1 MLVVDRD
8 LVSLQETEDRI
19 TRAGGSAKVL
29 IVDLAVEQQVPKI
42 APACIEAF
50 GFIDILHNNVGI
62 GTGDG
67 GVTSLD
73 REAWERIFDVNV
85 TGMHLTCKHVIP
97 ALCANG
103 GDTCQINA
111 RYTIRKQLL
120 TNFFLTRQ
128 NSSVRCG

>member
-19 TRAGGSAKVL
+19 TRAGGSAKSL
-29 IVDLAVEQQVPKI
+29 IVDIAVEEQVAKI

-85 TGMHLTCKHVIP
+85 TGMHVIP
-97 ALCANG
+97 ALCANR